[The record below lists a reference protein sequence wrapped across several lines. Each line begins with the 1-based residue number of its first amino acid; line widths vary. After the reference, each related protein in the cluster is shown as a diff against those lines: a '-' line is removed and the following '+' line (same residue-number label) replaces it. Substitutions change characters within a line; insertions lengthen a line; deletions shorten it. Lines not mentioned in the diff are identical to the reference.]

1 MNTGKQVIGSK
12 RGLMEVKMQII
23 EFQNRMDDSMSS
35 QEAIREEKELNL
47 EEAFEMLEETVA
59 DLEREDISLEDSFLV
74 YQKGMEL
81 LKKCNQAIDRIEK
94 KVLVLE
100 EDGETHEF

>member
-1 MNTGKQVIGSK
+1 MSGQEEVGK
-12 RGLMEVKMQII
+12 
-23 EFQNRMDDSMSS
+23 
-35 QEAIREEKELNL
+35 EKELNL
-47 EEAFEMLEETVA
+47 EEAFAKLEETVA

-81 LKKCNQAIDRIEK
+81 LKQCNQAIDRIEK

-100 EDGETHEF
+100 EDGGMHEF